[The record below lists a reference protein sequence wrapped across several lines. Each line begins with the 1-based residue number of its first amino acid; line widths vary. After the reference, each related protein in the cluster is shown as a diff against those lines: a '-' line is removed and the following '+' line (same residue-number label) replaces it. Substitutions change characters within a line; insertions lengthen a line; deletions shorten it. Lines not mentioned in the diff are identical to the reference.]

1 MIPIAAAPRR
11 AAPFSRPRFI
21 RYMAILACISLYAL
35 YPTVRD
41 ALRGAEPGQP
51 SPQAQ
56 ETLAQALEIEP
67 PTAAPRPLSP
77 AQAAQ
82 NEETYKTLTQAQ
94 MKVAHARVE
103 VAMLLKSVQNQAKLD
118 QAKHPGM
125 TLEQAL
131 KLAMQAGP
139 VVLAQAKVA
148 LAEREYEQATLAAQ
162 PQIPA
167 QPQVQTTEPPEETPF
182 TVLRFGRPAEEIR
195 RQLPLVGLPWFLR
208 RAGAT
213 GAFADSGG
221 KLSIEVVVQGKKI
234 GRYVEW
240 LAPIDA
246 DRSKLIITFVPAD
259 AALLGDLVASLNTAF
274 DPPTLMP
281 LVMMEHT
288 RSALADEPFN
298 LRVLEGAPNGSG
310 GSFLEK
316 LHSLGMCPPPQTD
329 DFPLCDR
336 DRYAANIRHATGAKA
351 APAGGL

>member
-1 MIPIAAAPRR
+1 MMPTAAAPRR
-11 AAPFSRPRFI
+11 AASFSRPRFI
-21 RYMAILACISLYAL
+21 RYMATLACISLYAL
-35 YPTVRD
+35 FPAALD
-41 ALRGAEPGQP
+41 ALRGAEPVQP
-51 SPQAQ
+51 SRQARQ
-56 ETLAQALEIEP
+56 TLAQALETEP
-67 PTAAPRPLSP
+67 HAPAPQPLTP

-82 NEETYKTLTQAQ
+82 NEETYKKLTQAQ
-94 MKVAHARVE
+94 LKVAHARIE
-103 VAMLLKSVQNQAKLD
+103 VAMLLKGVQDQAKLD

-167 QPQVQTTEPPEETPF
+167 QPQVQATEPPEETPF

-221 KLSIEVVVQGKKI
+221 KLSIEVVVQGRKL

-274 DPPTLMP
+274 DPPTLMRV
-281 LVMMEHT
+281 VMMEHT
-288 RSALADEPFN
+288 RSTLADEPFN
-298 LRVLEGAPNGSG
+298 LGVLDGAPNSPA

-316 LHSLGMCPPPQTD
+316 VHNLGMCPSPQTD